1 MAQEICQLLQVTH
14 KGTSQVKESKIS
26 LLTSVDE
33 AFKME
38 GETTNTIYNRF
49 NDIIASLQNLNKKL
63 GLNELN
69 KNLLASLPIEQR
81 PKVTTIEKA
90 NLMTITMQESLG
102 SPITHKHTLEKD
114 NREKEVSKIKKKD
127 FAL

>member
-1 MAQEICQLLQVTH
+1 M
-14 KGTSQVKESKIS
+14 KESKIS

-38 GETTNTIYNRF
+38 GETTNTISNRF

-69 KNLLASLPIEQR
+69 KKLLASLPIEQR

-90 NLMTITMQESLG
+90 NLKTITMQESLG

-127 FAL
+127 LAL